1 MEAEKMGEDKRVKEG
16 LNLFFGGLVRA
27 RDAIGNG
34 SLWGLIHYV
43 YLMGVAEEKIRGALG
58 PREWYEFKNR
68 VEEGLKELV
77 EMAEGK
83 WGP

>member
-1 MEAEKMGEDKRVKEG
+1 
-16 LNLFFGGLVRA
+16 
-27 RDAIGNG
+27 
-34 SLWGLIHYV
+34 
-43 YLMGVAEEKIRGALG
+43 MGVAEEKIRGALG